1 MIRTQPWVHEGH
13 HIRPL
18 TVRER
23 IGLSQS
29 MSDAAAGRAATDA
42 KALGMGHA
50 AALEAIAR
58 AREEAETASAL
69 VGRAFSLEGA
79 MAILELAARDADSL
93 AQSVEPKTLTALA
106 LAAIGIDLE
115 EAERRAVEAGN
126 V

>member
-1 MIRTQPWVHEGH
+1 MIRTQPWVHEGFT
-13 HIRPL
+13 IRPL
-18 TVRER
+18 KVRER
-23 IGLSQS
+23 IALSQE
-29 MSDAAAGRAATDA
+29 MSDAAARRAATDA

-79 MAILELAARDADSL
+79 MAILAHATDDADSL
-93 AQSVEPKTLTALA
+93 AESVEPKTLTALA

-115 EAERRAVEAGN
+115 EAERRAVESGN
-126 V
+126 G

>member
-29 MSDAAAGRAATDA
+29 MSDVAAGRAATDA

-50 AALEAIAR
+50 VALEAIAR